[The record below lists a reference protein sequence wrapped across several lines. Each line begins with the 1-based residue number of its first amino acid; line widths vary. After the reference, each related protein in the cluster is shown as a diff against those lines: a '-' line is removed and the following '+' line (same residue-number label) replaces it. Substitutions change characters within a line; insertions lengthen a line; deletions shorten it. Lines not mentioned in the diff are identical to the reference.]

1 MLAIVVS
8 FGCGAFPIGAA
19 IIEALIGLVGICH
32 AVFSPGSQPGPG
44 GFVTGAVT
52 LGARW

>member
-1 MLAIVVS
+1 MLAIVVP

-19 IIEALIGLVGICH
+19 IIEALIGLVCICH
-32 AVFSPGSQPGPG
+32 AVPSLGSQPGPG
-44 GFVTGAVT
+44 GFVTGVVT

>member
-32 AVFSPGSQPGPG
+32 VVLSPGSQPG